1 MVNLEQ
7 YIANQPLKAVDSI
20 DVGKKKI
27 KYNTLIKSHRNI
39 KEITGDEELVRAIV
53 LTKLVNE
60 YGYPIDRIE
69 LEKTYEIGRPKVITP
84 RIDIIVKDID
94 GNAFLYI
101 ELKSPDEFEK
111 DQDEIIEKQLFNL
124 AGAEL
129 GLGKRV
135 KYLVLMTCDLNDESF
150 GNKLIVIDYDKYHSF
165 DEWKNERYSADEIPI
180 KYDRAIKTP
189 YIKDGKKDLEKDYTK
204 EQIDSIRKNL
214 HNVLWGGG
222 GTDDNEVFS
231 SLVNIILAKIQDESE
246 KRTGEKYDFQSFA
259 FSTDEGDAFETNED
273 LFNRINN
280 LYRRALK
287 ERMYITE
294 QNKIDK
300 SFVIN
305 EEKFSLTKLKYAIM
319 VLEKYSLVDG
329 KNSYDGK
336 DILGDF
342 FEGIIRDGF
351 KQSKGQFFTHTNIVT
366 FILWA
371 LQLDKLAIQR
381 INTDKE
387 IPYLIDPSAGSGTF
401 LIEYMRFITQNVKY
415 RFKEK
420 LAKNRDVKDKFDE
433 WFMPDHRENKWAK
446 DYIYG
451 IEHNFNLGT
460 ASKVNMILHGDGS
473 TNIFVKDGLL
483 PFSNYD
489 KKTAPNAL
497 KNSSKDKLYAEKEIN
512 GQFDVVISNP
522 PFSVELDTDTKKS
535 LSNSFIFG
543 DKKNSENLFIERYYH
558 LLRENGRMGIVLPE
572 SVYDTTENKYI
583 RLFIYKYFTVKAVVS
598 LPQVTFSP
606 YTNTKTSIIFAQK
619 KTAKQI
625 EKWNTQWEHYSK
637 KWGRLKTRCENIVDV
652 YLNGKDRN
660 KLRSI
665 KDLNPVREKWLLQCL
680 LKSHFSD
687 KDKSLDIADLVVKY
701 ADDIADICKPDK
713 DLKDVFGFVNTW
725 WVFSGVSRKLNY
737 EVFIAEVDN
746 VGYKRTKRGEKS
758 QPNDLFRVNEKGLVL
773 VDDEIMETA
782 LDYMRTIKWD

>member
-165 DEWKNERYSADEIPI
+165 DEWKNERYYADEIPI

-583 RLFIYKYFTVKAVVS
+583 RLLST
-598 LPQVTFSP
+598 
-606 YTNTKTSIIFAQK
+606 
-619 KTAKQI
+619 
-625 EKWNTQWEHYSK
+625 
-637 KWGRLKTRCENIVDV
+637 
-652 YLNGKDRN
+652 
-660 KLRSI
+660 
-665 KDLNPVREKWLLQCL
+665 
-680 LKSHFSD
+680 
-687 KDKSLDIADLVVKY
+687 
-701 ADDIADICKPDK
+701 
-713 DLKDVFGFVNTW
+713 
-725 WVFSGVSRKLNY
+725 
-737 EVFIAEVDN
+737 
-746 VGYKRTKRGEKS
+746 
-758 QPNDLFRVNEKGLVL
+758 
-773 VDDEIMETA
+773 
-782 LDYMRTIKWD
+782 